1 MNTEEEKQKNVDKI
15 ISEDND
21 ERSDIDDPEE
31 LAEKKKSIHK
41 FKAEGNIASIQLFI
55 QNMVLHSNEDAEFQ
69 SSKKGKKKKYNL
81 YELNDCIKFV
91 EQFGY
96 SYNLMVVLILCM
108 FDIVEPFEIYN
119 LYNSLKNFLPQN
131 TLDEKKS
138 DSPYISLNTVLD
150 MLDGKQFVQKDEK
163 IYVVW
168 VKDSKKILF
177 QLWKQFRVLY
187 DSCIQW
193 LLWLSKEEGYST
205 YRWVERL
212 ANAFEKVLACK
223 IFDDKSYLLFKLSQD
238 PFNAMLLGTVAY
250 KLYQDKKWAEKW
262 GTLVH
267 SWIYSQKY
275 WLKRAAA
282 VIITLAVERKGVSP
296 YEKKEIEKMFA
307 SWLPYLKNSDAAFLA
322 PLLCQSKQ
330 IRNMLIN
337 GMNVSTR
344 NILSREDH
352 LKLSQNYL
360 RIVRQ
365 CYYYIDEKFQELPL
379 IICDT
384 SEQNIKLQPILE
396 YLIFQPLQWRQL
408 CAIIKAY
415 TKEISEYT
423 FSDRLISRFTAYCGN
438 IINIDS
444 DFAEELFRELKSYH
458 NIVCEKTVEK
468 LYQILCKW

>member
-177 QLWKQFRVLY
+177 QLWKQFPVL
-187 DSCIQW
+187 
-193 LLWLSKEEGYST
+193 
-205 YRWVERL
+205 
-212 ANAFEKVLACK
+212 
-223 IFDDKSYLLFKLSQD
+223 
-238 PFNAMLLGTVAY
+238 
-250 KLYQDKKWAEKW
+250 
-262 GTLVH
+262 
-267 SWIYSQKY
+267 
-275 WLKRAAA
+275 
-282 VIITLAVERKGVSP
+282 
-296 YEKKEIEKMFA
+296 
-307 SWLPYLKNSDAAFLA
+307 
-322 PLLCQSKQ
+322 
-330 IRNMLIN
+330 
-337 GMNVSTR
+337 
-344 NILSREDH
+344 
-352 LKLSQNYL
+352 
-360 RIVRQ
+360 
-365 CYYYIDEKFQELPL
+365 
-379 IICDT
+379 
-384 SEQNIKLQPILE
+384 
-396 YLIFQPLQWRQL
+396 
-408 CAIIKAY
+408 
-415 TKEISEYT
+415 
-423 FSDRLISRFTAYCGN
+423 
-438 IINIDS
+438 
-444 DFAEELFRELKSYH
+444 
-458 NIVCEKTVEK
+458 
-468 LYQILCKW
+468 